1 MRKRRCKWGICFH
14 NFISMCNECKCFA
27 ATASRTTVY
36 ADSEDKSIQPEY
48 RCYDT
53 EKDRGIIID

>member
-1 MRKRRCKWGICFH
+1 MRKRRCKWGICFTALLVCVM
-14 NFISMCNECKCFA
+14 SASVFA

-48 RCYDT
+48 RLLCT

>member
-1 MRKRRCKWGICFH
+1 MRKRRCKWGICFTALLVCVM
-14 NFISMCNECKCFA
+14 SASVFA
-27 ATASRTTVY
+27 ATASRTTV
-36 ADSEDKSIQPEY
+36 DSEDKSIQPEY

>member
-1 MRKRRCKWGICFH
+1 MRKRRCKWEICFTALLVCVM
-14 NFISMCNECKCFA
+14 SASVFA

-36 ADSEDKSIQPEY
+36 ADSEDKSIQLEY

>member
-1 MRKRRCKWGICFH
+1 MRKRRCKWGICF
-14 NFISMCNECKCFA
+14 
-27 ATASRTTVY
+27 TALLVCVMSASVFFFFSSRTTVY

>member
-1 MRKRRCKWGICFH
+1 MRKRRCKWGICFTALLVCGM
-14 NFISMCNECKCFA
+14 SASVFA

-36 ADSEDKSIQPEY
+36 ADSEDKSIQLEY

>member
-1 MRKRRCKWGICFH
+1 M
-14 NFISMCNECKCFA
+14 SASVFA

-53 EKDRGIIID
+53 EKDRGIIMD